1 MTLRGLGVVES
12 DCDLSIRNV
21 DLCSCDR
28 SASNS
33 ETAWARRIS
42 GFKGEA
48 FARVLDIAAA
58 RQLQYNK
65 LYCSLTS
72 AFSCPFCR

>member
-1 MTLRGLGVVES
+1 MTSRGLGVVES
-12 DCDLSIRNV
+12 DCDLSVRNV
-21 DLCSCDR
+21 DFCSCER

-48 FARVLDIAAA
+48 FARALDITAAK
-58 RQLQYNK
+58 QLQYSK
-65 LYCSLTS
+65 L
-72 AFSCPFCR
+72 